1 MGANIVISPVG
12 VLKEGTLT
20 VNGSGFSAAEGVD
33 VMVVVQAGSSPIDIS
48 LGTSTANDS
57 GAFSETF
64 NLPSSVDVGVWT
76 VRAVGNAG
84 GRASAPILVL
94 QVAK

>member
-33 VMVVVQAGSSPIDIS
+33 VMVVVQASSSPTDIS
-48 LGTSTANDS
+48 LGTATANDS

-64 NLPSSVDVGVWT
+64 NLPSTVGEVVCT
-76 VRAVGNAG
+76 VRAVGNVG
-84 GRASAPILVL
+84 SWASAPILVL